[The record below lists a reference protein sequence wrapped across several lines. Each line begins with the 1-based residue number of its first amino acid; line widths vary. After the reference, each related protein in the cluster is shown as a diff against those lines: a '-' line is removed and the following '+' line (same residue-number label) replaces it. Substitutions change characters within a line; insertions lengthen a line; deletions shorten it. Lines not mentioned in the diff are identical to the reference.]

1 MGPWGYSKSSKSW
14 TTLGSLR
21 SPSRRTIADSF
32 QQHGRRSLGFRL
44 NGGNQEAWS
53 CSVEQTA
60 WGCTQS
66 GKPGNGITQ
75 LDLLRCYYYIRS
87 AISPGV
93 PGHASNVDET
103 MFYFPETILFRFRDD
118 TYKIASCWIYCH
130 DRNECSCFFPSNL
143 IFDGSKVQSF
153 TVFQG
158 VPTLFTLVIFGPMAL
173 TAT

>member
-1 MGPWGYSKSSKSW
+1 MEVTIPRNVRTFQFKVCLCELVQVGAFISHGPMGIFQLIQVMDHFGI
-14 TTLGSLR
+14 R

-32 QQHGRRSLGFRL
+32 WQHGRRSLGFRL
-44 NGGNQEAWS
+44 NGGNEEAWP

-103 MFYFPETILFRFRDD
+103 MFYFPETILFRYRDD
-118 TYKIASCWIYCH
+118 TQNC
-130 DRNECSCFFPSNL
+130 
-143 IFDGSKVQSF
+143 
-153 TVFQG
+153 
-158 VPTLFTLVIFGPMAL
+158 
-173 TAT
+173 